1 MIDETVQLPII
12 KVTAGEGLQTDDTV
26 VREVPVTIYFNGEE
40 IVTVLC
46 SPNQTR
52 ELAIGFLISEGF
64 ILERKDLYSIGHHCE
79 ENIIRV
85 EGKARPAQKVAMNK
99 RVISACCGK
108 SRASFNFENDA
119 SLVKV
124 QQSPVQITLD
134 EATYYA
140 KYLDEHSTLFKQTGG
155 THNGGVGCAKEV
167 RYVCHDIG
175 RHNVLDKLLGRAYLL
190 NLDLSGHV
198 LFFSGRVSSEILL
211 KVAKMNIPILVARSA
226 PSDLALALAAD
237 LNITVVGFAR
247 GERLNIYTCPERIVL
262 PRQRGMSETS
272 RPEARPTELSPE
284 REMAE
289 TGVRGVAAAYRP
301 VVGEGTSL
309 ERRGLAFRSA
319 G

>member
-1 MIDETVQLPII
+1 MIEETVKLPVI
-12 KVTAGEGLQTDDTV
+12 KVVAGDSRQTDDTV
-26 VREVPVTIYFNGEE
+26 VREIPITIYFNGEE

-64 ILERKDLYSIGHHCE
+64 ILERNDLYSIGHHCE
-79 ENIIRV
+79 GNIIRV
-85 EGKARPAQKVAMNK
+85 EGKPRPAQKATMNK
-99 RVISACCGK
+99 RVMSACCGK

-124 QQSPVQITLD
+124 QQSSLQITFD
-134 EATYYA
+134 EAAFYA
-140 KYLDEHSTLFKQTGG
+140 NYLEEHSALFRQTGG

-167 RYVCHDIG
+167 RYICHDIG

-190 NLDLSGHV
+190 NIDLSDHV

-237 LNITVVGFAR
+237 LNITVIGFAR
-247 GERLNIYTCPERIVL
+247 GERLNIYTCPERVAI
-262 PRQRGMSETS
+262 PRRSETTGKDWPEE
-272 RPEARPTELSPE
+272 RPAEVFCEQE
-284 REMAE
+284 RVK
-289 TGVRGVAAAYRP
+289 TGLRGAAVTHRAVAGEGPSIANRGVP
-301 VVGEGTSL
+301 LS
-309 ERRGLAFRSA
+309 SA
-319 G
+319 V